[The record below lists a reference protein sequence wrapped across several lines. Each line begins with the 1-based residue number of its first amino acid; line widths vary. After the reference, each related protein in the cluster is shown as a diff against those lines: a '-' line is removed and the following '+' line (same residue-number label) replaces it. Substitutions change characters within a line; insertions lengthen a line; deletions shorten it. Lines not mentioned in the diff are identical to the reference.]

1 MYFENLK
8 TLHVFYVSIID
19 ESDIFCGEVETLSK
33 LVTCNDLASEWKH
46 IVWKKILKS
55 YVA

>member
-19 ESDIFCGEVETLSK
+19 ESDIFCGEVETL
-33 LVTCNDLASEWKH
+33 VTCNGLASEWKH
-46 IVWKKILKS
+46 VVWMKIFKK
-55 YVA
+55 AM